1 METMYN
7 EHLCVCF
14 QGKLPLS
21 GLTANKCEDIEK
33 YPNGFEISGH
43 LTEDILKQ
51 SDGCMRVHRYLY
63 DMCVC
68 VVHAGAC
75 VSVCVVLC
83 VCLCVHMLV
92 VYLLLWKRKG
102 EKGFVWED
110 KAWDAKTLKN
120 KEEIVSYVLFLT
132 LYHIECLIF
141 FIIYF
146 ICSSE

>member
-68 VVHAGAC
+68 VCGSC
-75 VSVCVVLC
+75 RCMCLC
-83 VCLCVHMLV
+83 VCGAVCVFVCAHACGV
-92 VYLLLWKRKG
+92 FAFVEAEG
-102 EKGFVWED
+102 GKGFCVGG
-110 KAWDAKTLKN
+110 
-120 KEEIVSYVLFLT
+120 
-132 LYHIECLIF
+132 
-141 FIIYF
+141 
-146 ICSSE
+146 